1 MSWDYSELSHAAK
14 KFGGPEKY
22 LETVKEF
29 VRQETTKQI
38 NAKWMKFVIPFEIL
52 TVPFMIKGMADC
64 GEWIIEK
71 RNQLRQSLE
80 ISKQEADFAEEQI
93 LASIKDKD
101 IDGELDSSP

>member
-1 MSWDYSELSHAAK
+1 
-14 KFGGPEKY
+14 
-22 LETVKEF
+22 
-29 VRQETTKQI
+29 
-38 NAKWMKFVIPFEIL
+38 
-52 TVPFMIKGMADC
+52 MIKGMADC